1 LSSRAACRVIPA
13 QAVIQISQH
22 TISGFSPVRMRVNL
36 RILSVGLMV
45 GAAFQPR
52 IVLTLVV
59 QIAAG
64 KPLPQSTNSILD
76 FFLIDVVIS

>member
-1 LSSRAACRVIPA
+1 
-13 QAVIQISQH
+13 
-22 TISGFSPVRMRVNL
+22 
-36 RILSVGLMV
+36 MV

-64 KPLPQSTNSILD
+64 KPLPQSTDAYLKTVEV
-76 FFLIDVVIS
+76 FE